1 MADDSGVFRINP
13 LQVWQREAILKAAQL
28 MRDRLGNPPADPEAS
43 AALEGLLEVLDPPR
57 RTVRLQ
63 REISEATRQTAL
75 TESSERR
82 QKERRGRDRR
92 RVDLGPPQALPNSG
106 RHQPGSAIDV
116 TGSDDGDIR
125 LHSQSPESYT
135 RTLP

>member
-1 MADDSGVFRINP
+1 MADSGIFRINP

-28 MRDRLGNPPADPEAS
+28 MRERYGNPPEDAEVS

-63 REISEATRQTAL
+63 REIKEATRPAPF
-75 TESSERR
+75 TENNERR

-92 RVDLGPPQALPNSG
+92 RVNLGPN
-106 RHQPGSAIDV
+106 PGTPEQRKGERRV
-116 TGSDDGDIR
+116 GDR
-125 LHSQSPESYT
+125 
-135 RTLP
+135 RNRK

>member
-1 MADDSGVFRINP
+1 MADSSVFRINP

-28 MRDRLGNPPADPEAS
+28 MRERLGNLPDDPEAM

-63 REISEATRQTAL
+63 KEISEATRNAAI

-92 RVDLGPPQALPNSG
+92 RVDLGPP
-106 RHQPGSAIDV
+106 PG
-116 TGSDDGDIR
+116 TPERRKGPTR
-125 LHSQSPESYT
+125 LGE
-135 RTLP
+135 RRNRK